1 LEGGINLYV
10 YADSNPT
17 SNIDPEGLTS
27 YVVQMNY
34 KVPTAKEFRK
44 DMESLGID
52 IEGLPSW
59 LRALMYAVYADPGTP
74 VGGISCATKST
85 STVLKFPSIRAIQKF
100 FTKAGH
106 GAELG
111 LKGNWNPA
119 QATPTRSAIN
129 QFINSPGVKVIQ
141 GTWHGNQVTHFVN
154 PSTGF
159 NIMSDQA
166 GNFVSGWKLSAEQL
180 QSVLTSGRLF

>member
-1 LEGGINLYV
+1 MNW
-10 YADSNPT
+10 
-17 SNIDPEGLTS
+17 IDPEGLSSVYLEGYHIPTVREFEGLLTS
-27 YVVQMNY
+27 YGL
-34 KVPTAKEFRK
+34 
-44 DMESLGID
+44 D
-52 IEGLPSW
+52 GLPGW
-59 LRALMYAVYADPGTP
+59 LKVVMYAVYADPGVP
-74 VGGISCATKST
+74 MSGGFTCAAKGA

-111 LKGNWNPA
+111 LKGNWSPA
-119 QATPTRSAIN
+119 QAAATRSAIN

-159 NIMSDQA
+159 NITSDQA